1 MKTLF
6 SLSLLLFALIA
17 MSFCIES
24 NNNACLE
31 YENVKLKMMV
41 ENVVNYAD
49 STADT
54 GEFDE
59 FIDSK
64 QGQEFFKRYNELY
77 KGE

>member
-1 MKTLF
+1 MKTLLG
-6 SLSLLLFALIA
+6 LSLVLFALIA
-17 MSFCIES
+17 IAFCIES

-31 YENVKLKMMV
+31 YENIRLKAMV
-41 ENVVNYAD
+41 DNVVNYVD

-59 FIDSK
+59 FIESR
-64 QGQEFFKRYNELY
+64 QGQEFFKKYNELY

>member
-6 SLSLLLFALIA
+6 SLALVLFAFIA
-17 MSFCIES
+17 MSFCVAS
-24 NNNACLE
+24 VDNDCLK
-31 YENVKLKMMV
+31 YENAQLKAMV
-41 ENVVNYAD
+41 QNVVNYAD

-59 FIDSK
+59 FIDSR

>member
-1 MKTLF
+1 MKTLLG
-6 SLSLLLFALIA
+6 LSLVLFALIA
-17 MSFCIES
+17 IAFCIES

-31 YENVKLKMMV
+31 YENIRLKAMV
-41 ENVVNYAD
+41 DNVVNYAD

-54 GEFDE
+54 GEFDD

-64 QGQEFFKRYNELY
+64 QGQEFFKKYNELY

>member
-6 SLSLLLFALIA
+6 SLALVLFALIA
-17 MSFCIES
+17 MSFCVAS
-24 NNNACLE
+24 TNNDCLK
-31 YENVKLKMMV
+31 YENEQLKTMV
-41 ENVVNYAD
+41 QNVVNYAD

-59 FIDSK
+59 FIESR
-64 QGQEFFKRYNELY
+64 QGQEFFKKYNELY

>member
-6 SLSLLLFALIA
+6 SLALVLFALIA
-17 MSFCIES
+17 VSLCVSSIHNS
-24 NNNACLE
+24 SLK
-31 YENVKLKMMV
+31 YENAQLKVMIQD
-41 ENVVNYAD
+41 VVNYAD

-54 GEFDE
+54 GEFDD

>member
-1 MKTLF
+1 MKTLLG
-6 SLSLLLFALIA
+6 LSLVLFALITIA
-17 MSFCIES
+17 FCIES

-31 YENVKLKMMV
+31 YENIRLKAMV
-41 ENVVNYAD
+41 DNVVNYAD

-59 FIDSK
+59 FIESK
-64 QGQEFFKRYNELY
+64 QGQEFFKKYNELY

>member
-1 MKTLF
+1 MKTLLG
-6 SLSLLLFALIA
+6 LSLVLFALIA
-17 MSFCIES
+17 IAFCIES

-31 YENVKLKMMV
+31 YDNIRLKAMV
-41 ENVVNYAD
+41 DNVVNYAD

-59 FIDSK
+59 FIESK
-64 QGQEFFKRYNELY
+64 QGQEFLKKYNELY

>member
-6 SLSLLLFALIA
+6 SLALVLFAFIA
-17 MSFCIES
+17 MSFCVAS
-24 NNNACLE
+24 TNNDCLK
-31 YENVKLKMMV
+31 YENAQLKAMV
-41 ENVVNYAD
+41 QNVVNYAD

-59 FIDSK
+59 FIESR
-64 QGQEFFKRYNELY
+64 QGQEFFKKYNELY

>member
-6 SLSLLLFALIA
+6 SLALVLFAFIA
-17 MSFCIES
+17 MSFCVAS
-24 NNNACLE
+24 VDNDSLK
-31 YENVKLKMMV
+31 YENAQLKAMIQD
-41 ENVVNYAD
+41 VVNYAD

-59 FIDSK
+59 FIESR
-64 QGQEFFKRYNELY
+64 QGQEFFKKYNELY

>member
-6 SLSLLLFALIA
+6 GLSLVLFALIA
-17 MSFCIES
+17 IAFCIES

-31 YENVKLKMMV
+31 YENIRLKAMV
-41 ENVVNYAD
+41 DNVVNYAD

-59 FIDSK
+59 FIESR
-64 QGQEFFKRYNELY
+64 QGQEFFKKYNELY

>member
-1 MKTLF
+1 MKTLLVF
-6 SLSLLLFALIA
+6 SLALFALIA
-17 MSFCIES
+17 IAFCIES

-31 YENVKLKMMV
+31 YENIRLKAMV
-41 ENVVNYAD
+41 DNVVNYAD

-59 FIDSK
+59 FIESK
-64 QGQEFFKRYNELY
+64 QGQEFFKKYNELY

>member
-6 SLSLLLFALIA
+6 SLALALFAFIA
-17 MSFCIES
+17 MSFCIS
-24 NNNACLE
+24 STNNDCLK
-31 YENVKLKMMV
+31 YENTQLKVMIQD
-41 ENVVNYAD
+41 VVNYAD

-59 FIDSK
+59 FIESR
-64 QGQEFFKRYNELY
+64 QGQEFFKKYNELY

>member
-6 SLSLLLFALIA
+6 GLSLVLFAFIA

-24 NNNACLE
+24 TNNDCLK
-31 YENVKLKMMV
+31 YENTQLKIMV
-41 ENVVNYAD
+41 QNVVNYAD

-59 FIDSK
+59 FILSK
-64 QGQEFFKRYNELY
+64 QGQEFFKKYNELY

>member
-6 SLSLLLFALIA
+6 GLSLALFALIGV
-17 MSFCIES
+17 SLCVS
-24 NNNACLE
+24 SVHNNSLK
-31 YENVKLKMMV
+31 YENAQLKAMV
-41 ENVVNYAD
+41 QNVVNYAD

-59 FIDSK
+59 FIESK
-64 QGQEFFKRYNELY
+64 QGQEFFKKYNELY

>member
-6 SLSLLLFALIA
+6 SLALALFAFIA
-17 MSFCIES
+17 MSFCVS
-24 NNNACLE
+24 SVNNDSLK
-31 YENVKLKMMV
+31 YENEQLKTMV
-41 ENVVNYAD
+41 QNVVNYAD

-59 FIDSK
+59 FIESR
-64 QGQEFFKRYNELY
+64 QGQEFFKKYNELY

>member
-6 SLSLLLFALIA
+6 SLALALFAFIA
-17 MSFCIES
+17 MSFCVS
-24 NNNACLE
+24 SVNNDSLK
-31 YENVKLKMMV
+31 YENAQLKTMV
-41 ENVVNYAD
+41 QNVVNYAD

-59 FIDSK
+59 FIESK
-64 QGQEFFKRYNELY
+64 QGQEFFKKYNELY

>member
-6 SLSLLLFALIA
+6 NLALVLFAFIA
-17 MSFCIES
+17 MSFCVAS
-24 NNNACLE
+24 TNNDCLK
-31 YENVKLKMMV
+31 YENEQLKTMV
-41 ENVVNYAD
+41 QNVVNYAD

-59 FIDSK
+59 FIESK
-64 QGQEFFKRYNELY
+64 QGQEFFKKYNELY

>member
-1 MKTLF
+1 MKTLLG
-6 SLSLLLFALIA
+6 LSLVLFALIA
-17 MSFCIES
+17 IAFCIES

-31 YENVKLKMMV
+31 YENIRLKAMV
-41 ENVVNYAD
+41 QNVVNYAD

-59 FIDSK
+59 FIESR
-64 QGQEFFKRYNELY
+64 QGQEFFKKYNELY

>member
-1 MKTLF
+1 MKTLLG
-6 SLSLLLFALIA
+6 LSLVLFALIA
-17 MSFCIES
+17 MAFCIES

-31 YENVKLKMMV
+31 YENIRLKAMV
-41 ENVVNYAD
+41 DNVVNYAD

-59 FIDSK
+59 FIESK
-64 QGQEFFKRYNELY
+64 QGQEFFKKYNELY

>member
-6 SLSLLLFALIA
+6 SLALVLFAFIA
-17 MSFCIES
+17 MSFCVAS
-24 NNNACLE
+24 VDNDCLK
-31 YENVKLKMMV
+31 YENEQLKTMV
-41 ENVVNYAD
+41 QNVVDYAD

-59 FIDSK
+59 FIESR
-64 QGQEFFKRYNELY
+64 QGQEFFKKYNELY

>member
-6 SLSLLLFALIA
+6 SLALALFAFIA
-17 MSFCIES
+17 MSFCVS
-24 NNNACLE
+24 SVNTDSLK
-31 YENVKLKMMV
+31 YENAQLKAMV
-41 ENVVNYAD
+41 QNVVNYAD

-59 FIDSK
+59 FIESR
-64 QGQEFFKRYNELY
+64 QGQEFFKKYNELY

>member
-6 SLSLLLFALIA
+6 SLALVLFALIA
-17 MSFCIES
+17 MSFCAAS
-24 NNNACLE
+24 VDNDCLK
-31 YENVKLKMMV
+31 YENAQLKAMV
-41 ENVVNYAD
+41 QNVVNYAD

-59 FIDSK
+59 FIESK
-64 QGQEFFKRYNELY
+64 QGQEFFKKYNELY

>member
-6 SLSLLLFALIA
+6 SLALALFAFIA
-17 MSFCIES
+17 MSFCVS
-24 NNNACLE
+24 SVNNNSLK
-31 YENVKLKMMV
+31 YENAQLKVMIQD
-41 ENVVNYAD
+41 VVNYAD

-59 FIDSK
+59 FIESR
-64 QGQEFFKRYNELY
+64 QGQEFFKKYNELY

>member
-6 SLSLLLFALIA
+6 SLSLVLFALIA
-17 MSFCIES
+17 IAFCIES

-31 YENVKLKMMV
+31 YENIRLKAMV
-41 ENVVNYAD
+41 DNVVNYAD
-49 STADT
+49 STTDT

-59 FIDSK
+59 FIESK
-64 QGQEFFKRYNELY
+64 QGQEFFKKYNELY

>member
-1 MKTLF
+1 MKTLLG
-6 SLSLLLFALIA
+6 LSLVLFALIA
-17 MSFCIES
+17 ITFCIES

-31 YENVKLKMMV
+31 YENIRLKAMV
-41 ENVVNYAD
+41 DNVVNYAD

-59 FIDSK
+59 FIESK
-64 QGQEFFKRYNELY
+64 QGQEFFKKYNELY

>member
-6 SLSLLLFALIA
+6 GLSLVLFALIA
-17 MSFCIES
+17 MSFCVS
-24 NNNACLE
+24 SVNNDCLK
-31 YENVKLKMMV
+31 YENTQLKAMV
-41 ENVVNYAD
+41 QSVVNYSD

-59 FIDSK
+59 FVESK
-64 QGQEFFKRYNELY
+64 QGQQFFKKYNELY

>member
-1 MKTLF
+1 MKTLLG
-6 SLSLLLFALIA
+6 LSLVLFALIA
-17 MSFCIES
+17 IAFCIES

-31 YENVKLKMMV
+31 YENIRLKAMV
-41 ENVVNYAD
+41 DNVVNYAD

-59 FIDSK
+59 FILSK
-64 QGQEFFKRYNELY
+64 QGQEFFKKYNELY